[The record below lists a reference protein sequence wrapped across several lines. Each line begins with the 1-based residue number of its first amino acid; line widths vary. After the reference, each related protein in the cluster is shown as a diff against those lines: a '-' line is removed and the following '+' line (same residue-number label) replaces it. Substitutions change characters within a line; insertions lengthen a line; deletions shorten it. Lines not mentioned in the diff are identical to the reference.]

1 MSLEEAL
8 RENTEAVKAHTAAL
22 NKFMAAGA
30 SKAAGVA
37 GTSTTKAA
45 DKPADKPADRP
56 AAKPAT
62 AAKTTKAPT
71 LDSVAERVTTFLK
84 TGDKEQRDE
93 RKGQIG
99 QINEYFGVE
108 RFTAIPAEKWP
119 EALGYLK
126 DFEEGTV
133 PSFIDEG
140 EGGDEEGGEDESL
153 V

>member
-30 SKAAGVA
+30 SKAAGAA

-45 DKPADKPADRP
+45 DKPADKPAG
-56 AAKPAT
+56 KPAT

-71 LDSVAERVTTFLK
+71 LESVTERVTTFLK

-93 RKGQIG
+93 RKGQVG
-99 QINEYFGVE
+99 QIVEYFGVE

-126 DFEEGTV
+126 DFEDGTV

-140 EGGDEEGGEDESL
+140 EGGDGGEGEDESL

>member
-22 NKFMAAGA
+22 NKFIAAGAAKAGGGTAAAGA
-30 SKAAGVA
+30 SKP
-37 GTSTTKAA
+37 A
-45 DKPADKPADRP
+45 DKPADKPAT
-56 AAKPAT
+56 KPAT
-62 AAKTTKAPT
+62 ASKTTKAPT
-71 LDSVAERVTTFLK
+71 LESVTERVTSFLK

-93 RKGQIG
+93 RKAQVGQIV
-99 QINEYFGVE
+99 EYFGVE

-126 DFEEGTV
+126 DFEDGTV

-140 EGGDEEGGEDESL
+140 SGGEEEGGEDESL

>member
-1 MSLEEAL
+1 MSLEEAI
-8 RENTEAVKAHTAAL
+8 RENTEAVKAHTVAL

-30 SKAAGVA
+30 TKAAGAA
-37 GTSTTKAA
+37 GTTASKPA
-45 DKPADKPADRP
+45 DKPADKPAS
-56 AAKPAT
+56 KPAT
-62 AAKTTKAPT
+62 ASKTTKALT
-71 LDSVAERVTTFLK
+71 LESVTERVTTFLK

-93 RKGQIG
+93 RKGQVG
-99 QINEYFGVE
+99 QIVEYFGVE

-126 DFEEGTV
+126 DFEDGTI

-140 EGGDEEGGEDESL
+140 SGGEDEGGEDEAL

>member
-1 MSLEEAL
+1 MSLEEAI

-30 SKAAGVA
+30 TKAAGAA
-37 GTSTTKAA
+37 GASTT
-45 DKPADKPADRP
+45 KPADKPAG
-56 AAKPAT
+56 KPAT

-71 LDSVAERVTTFLK
+71 LESVTERVTTFLK
-84 TGDKEQRDE
+84 TGDKEQRDV
-93 RKGQIG
+93 RKGQVG
-99 QINEYFGVE
+99 QIVEYFGVE

-140 EGGDEEGGEDESL
+140 EGGDGEGGEDESL